1 MGPESR
7 VGRDIPDTIR
17 LRSDLEDT
25 AGRCQTHRGCGA
37 DDETRTRDI
46 DDGQSVAGGSATST
60 LRADDETRTRDIDL
74 GKVALYQLSY
84 IRMPGTGTGIVTG
97 RSRPTSYGDQGDEQ
111 VTADL
116 G

>member
-25 AGRCQTHRGCGA
+25 AGRYQTNRGCG
-37 DDETRTRDI
+37 
-46 DDGQSVAGGSATST
+46 
-60 LRADDETRTRDIDL
+60 ADDETRTRDIDL

-97 RSRPTSYGDQGDEQ
+97 RSRLTSCGTRG
-111 VTADL
+111 TSR
-116 G
+116 